1 MPTALVDCV
10 HQTIEAA
17 IARWKRVIGYGLR
30 SQTDGRQAAEVAIA
44 ADALN
49 RMLELGRPEYVRIA

>member
-10 HQTIEAA
+10 QTIEADVS
-17 IARWKRVIGYGLR
+17 RWKRVVGYGLR
-30 SQTDGRQAAEVAIA
+30 SKTDGRQATEVAIA

-49 RMLELGRPEYVRIA
+49 RILELGRPAYVRIA